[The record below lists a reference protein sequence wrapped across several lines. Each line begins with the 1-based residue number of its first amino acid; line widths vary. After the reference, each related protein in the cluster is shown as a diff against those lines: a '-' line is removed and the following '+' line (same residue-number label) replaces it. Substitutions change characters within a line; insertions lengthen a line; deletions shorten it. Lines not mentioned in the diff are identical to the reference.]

1 MLAQSYF
8 SSFSFPQLWDLVT
21 LTQNYLN
28 LLISCVKD
36 GKLTTPTVL
45 KDTFNITN
53 AI

>member
-8 SSFSFPQLWDLVT
+8 GSFSFSFSQLWDLVT

-36 GKLTTPTVL
+36 GKLTTPAVL
-45 KDTFNITN
+45 
-53 AI
+53 